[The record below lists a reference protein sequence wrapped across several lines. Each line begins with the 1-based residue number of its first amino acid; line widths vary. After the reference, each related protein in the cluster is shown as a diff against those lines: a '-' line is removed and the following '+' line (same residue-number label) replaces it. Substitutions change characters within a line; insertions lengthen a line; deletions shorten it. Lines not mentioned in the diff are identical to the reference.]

1 MTAHCQAIPNTAAN
15 CTGFS
20 RLLRGKSASG
30 IILRNDFLLAAGV
43 IAVVSG
49 LLFPPFS
56 HIIDALFIFSIFLTA
71 AVVIVSLSAR
81 SPGELAGFPA
91 LVLLATALRMSL
103 SVACCKLIIA
113 QGYAGDIVNFIGG
126 LVVGENRLPALIIF
140 VALAV
145 VFFGF
150 ICKIVR
156 IINRTF
162 NSLDRINPHAGLFF
176 AMNAAGRF
184 IFADALVGLL
194 LVGVSI
200 MAILIAVAGPPTI
213 ARISVNAYTTGVVGA
228 GLFTHISAVIV
239 AVTSGYLV
247 QKSAC
252 YVLNEP
258 AGTKRIRVIASEVA
272 ARSPARPAPAPS
284 PKLRLW
290 SAKKIKDGKYYDR
303 LANLI
308 LTKSGPQTK
317 TIIMAAESFQQL
329 PVTIPVN
336 VVMSLAEKD
345 KKCLLVDFDFERSAV
360 AKAFDLNAENLNQH
374 QPVQTCIKNV
384 RLSPVT
390 DSAALDVE
398 NPGKLVSDYNS
409 SYDYVIIYAPRI
421 AARPF
426 SYWEKAA
433 RCFDAAMFFGTG
445 GDSENHS
452 VSRLYKLLESSD
464 VMIF

>member
-1 MTAHCQAIPNTAAN
+1 MTAHCQAIPNAAP
-15 CTGFS
+15 THGGFS
-20 RLLRGKSASG
+20 RLLHAKSASG
-30 IILRNDFLLAAGV
+30 IILRNDFLCAAGV
-43 IAVVSG
+43 IAIVSG

-113 QGYAGDIVNFIGG
+113 QGYAGDVVNLIGG
-126 LVVGENRLPALIIF
+126 LVVGENRIPALIIF
-140 VALAV
+140 VVLAV

-162 NSLDRINPHAGLFF
+162 NSMDRINPHAGLFF

-184 IFADALVGLL
+184 IFADALVSLI
-194 LVGVSI
+194 LVAVNI

-213 ARISVNAYTTGVVGA
+213 ARISVDAYATGVVGA

-258 AGTKRIRVIASEVA
+258 VGTKRIRVIASEVT
-272 ARSPARPAPAPS
+272 ARSPARPAPTPS

-308 LTKSGPQTK
+308 LTKSDPQTK
-317 TIIMAAESFQQL
+317 TIIMAAESFQHL

-336 VVMSLAEKD
+336 VAMNIAEKD
-345 KKCLLVDFDFERSAV
+345 KKCLLLDLDFERSAV
-360 AKAFDLNAENLNQH
+360 AKAFDLNAENLNQDR
-374 QPVQTCIKNV
+374 PVQTCIKNIW
-384 RLSPVT
+384 LSPVT

-398 NPGKLVSDYNS
+398 NLGKLVSDYNS

-426 SYWEKAA
+426 GYWEKTA
-433 RCFDAAMFFGTG
+433 RCFDAAMFFGSDTG
-445 GDSENHS
+445 SGNRSLG
-452 VSRLYKLLESSD
+452 RLCKLLADNSI
-464 VMIF
+464 MIF